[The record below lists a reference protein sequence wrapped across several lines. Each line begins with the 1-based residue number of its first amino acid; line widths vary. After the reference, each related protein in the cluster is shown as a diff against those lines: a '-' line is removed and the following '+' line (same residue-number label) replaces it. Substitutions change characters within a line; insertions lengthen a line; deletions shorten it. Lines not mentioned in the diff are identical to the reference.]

1 MYRALIRSFD
11 DDSEDEDVEC
21 LNEIIMIFGLNKAV
35 KSIKYKHRRLNWDE
49 HVQKLQHTKQFHSR
63 YHMTLPSFNKLVE
76 LLRPSIVV
84 NETKSRNSTGNN
96 EPIYPEMIVGAG
108 LRFLGGSF
116 YKDIEDIYGISNHS
130 ARRIIILF
138 VSAVRLCGEMDI
150 RLPRTARELEETA
163 KGFEA
168 CSSASGVYYGCVGC
182 IDGWLL
188 CINKPRESTGVRPSD
203 YFSGHYSR
211 FGLNVQAMCD
221 SQLRFT

>member
-11 DDSEDEDVEC
+11 DDSDDADVEC

-138 VSAVRLCGEMDI
+138 VSAVRLCG
-150 RLPRTARELEETA
+150 AKELEETA

-168 CSSASGVYYGCVGC
+168 CTSASGVYYG
-182 IDGWLL
+182 
-188 CINKPRESTGVRPSD
+188 
-203 YFSGHYSR
+203 
-211 FGLNVQAMCD
+211 
-221 SQLRFT
+221 